1 VWQVLV
7 TNQKA
12 QGRNEVAFNCK
23 TLRDSSKEAIKSNT
37 TSNTDDFQLQNMMS
51 EINLTEGRDGVVWA
65 LEKSR
70 KYSTNSLYKLMTFG
84 GVRDVQMMRI

>member
-1 VWQVLV
+1 
-7 TNQKA
+7 
-12 QGRNEVAFNCK
+12 
-23 TLRDSSKEAIKSNT
+23 
-37 TSNTDDFQLQNMMS
+37 MMS

>member
-7 TNQKA
+7 TNQTA
-12 QGRNEVAFNCK
+12 PGRNEVAFNYK
-23 TLRDSSKEAIKSNT
+23 TLRNSSKEAIKLNT

-65 LEKSR
+65 LEKSG

-84 GVRDVQMMRI
+84 GVRDVQMMMI

>member
-1 VWQVLV
+1 VP
-7 TNQKA
+7 
-12 QGRNEVAFNCK
+12 GRNEVAFNCK
-23 TLRDSSKEAIKSNT
+23 TLRDSSKEAIKPNT